1 MLVASSSTSL
11 ERAIPIIRAMPMLL
25 FVAALL
31 MTGCVGIVTDYN
43 RTFAD
48 TQSDQPWIAPGVRA
62 KAQVRVHADPVVLDQ
77 RLFWSSPD
85 GRECDA
91 DRLVMRCETYLRN
104 QGIARN
110 PQGAAEDGTPMPA
123 HRWGPHGEA
132 LIAPVLIYPDSP
144 IIVCADPLIVVI
156 CSEPRTMRRDEE
168 TAGATDEE
176 SRGATSIRHTLQR
189 GYQRGTTGRCG
200 RGLRWFSPD
209 LDRAPEALELSATGV
224 ATISTVWGS
233 IEFVLDGERWTS
245 TVKTRK

>member
-1 MLVASSSTSL
+1 MKLLLDNCVDIHAKSLFAGHEVDRGWQSIKRATVMTMLGATVL
-11 ERAIPIIRAMPMLL
+11 IP
-25 FVAALL
+25 
-31 MTGCVGIVTDYN
+31 GCIGLVTTYN

-62 KAQVRVHADPVVLDQ
+62 KAQVRVRADPVVLDQ

-132 LIAPVLIYPDSP
+132 LIAPVVDLPRFSDYRVCRSSHRCDMSRAADS
-144 IIVCADPLIVVI
+144 AKG
-156 CSEPRTMRRDEE
+156 RGNRRRD
-168 TAGATDEE
+168 
-176 SRGATSIRHTLQR
+176 R
-189 GYQRGTTGRCG
+189 
-200 RGLRWFSPD
+200 
-209 LDRAPEALELSATGV
+209 
-224 ATISTVWGS
+224 
-233 IEFVLDGERWTS
+233 
-245 TVKTRK
+245 